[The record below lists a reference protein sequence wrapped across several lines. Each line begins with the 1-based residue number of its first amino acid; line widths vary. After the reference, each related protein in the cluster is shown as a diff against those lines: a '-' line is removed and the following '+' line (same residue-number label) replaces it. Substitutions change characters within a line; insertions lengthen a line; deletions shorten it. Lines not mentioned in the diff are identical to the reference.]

1 MDTNINLELVNLIFL
16 IIILGIISSWFD
28 IKKRKI
34 PNSLLVLPIMFGFI
48 LNITT
53 EIVSFQINYLINL
66 LFAFFIGFLLWYI
79 NFWNAGDGKLF
90 LTFVSLVP
98 VELVFRNKI
107 NLYSYDIIFYTFVPV
122 FFVFLIFLLTQTR
135 KEEFFYALKQSF
147 KPKIIFNIFIAF
159 FSFQWIIQLIN
170 INFGLKLNF
179 FFSALILF
187 FVFDALEKILRLKL
201 INLFYVIFVLRI
213 FIDGNNIFSINFII
227 HFLYQISI
235 FLVFV
240 YFFIY
245 IAYFKFGVH
254 VKISDL
260 KIGMNLCE
268 KIIKKKE
275 KYSVIPDIKISLF
288 MFLHDKVKQEAVID
302 IKPEGLTKEE
312 IRKIQTWNK
321 IGKIE
326 VGSLLIQKRIPYAP
340 FQFLGVLII
349 IFANIIVF

>member
-1 MDTNINLELVNLIFL
+1 
-16 IIILGIISSWFD
+16 
-28 IKKRKI
+28 
-34 PNSLLVLPIMFGFI
+34 FI

-235 FLVFV
+235 FLVF
-240 YFFIY
+240 
-245 IAYFKFGVH
+245 
-254 VKISDL
+254 
-260 KIGMNLCE
+260 
-268 KIIKKKE
+268 
-275 KYSVIPDIKISLF
+275 
-288 MFLHDKVKQEAVID
+288 
-302 IKPEGLTKEE
+302 
-312 IRKIQTWNK
+312 
-321 IGKIE
+321 
-326 VGSLLIQKRIPYAP
+326 
-340 FQFLGVLII
+340 
-349 IFANIIVF
+349 

>member
-135 KEEFFYALKQSF
+135 KEEFFYA
-147 KPKIIFNIFIAF
+147 
-159 FSFQWIIQLIN
+159 
-170 INFGLKLNF
+170 
-179 FFSALILF
+179 
-187 FVFDALEKILRLKL
+187 
-201 INLFYVIFVLRI
+201 
-213 FIDGNNIFSINFII
+213 
-227 HFLYQISI
+227 
-235 FLVFV
+235 
-240 YFFIY
+240 
-245 IAYFKFGVH
+245 
-254 VKISDL
+254 
-260 KIGMNLCE
+260 
-268 KIIKKKE
+268 
-275 KYSVIPDIKISLF
+275 
-288 MFLHDKVKQEAVID
+288 
-302 IKPEGLTKEE
+302 
-312 IRKIQTWNK
+312 
-321 IGKIE
+321 
-326 VGSLLIQKRIPYAP
+326 
-340 FQFLGVLII
+340 
-349 IFANIIVF
+349 